1 MDKNINSAL
10 SNGQQLEILA
20 WETFIYWSALFII
33 FSLNMG
39 HTVFSHGLA
48 HIHIQR
54 NSERNKC
61 WIQVKELYFYQ
72 MCLDQSSF
80 KRADMSI
87 TWLVQQQSR
96 VWLCQSDKMLSV
108 YTFCLNL

>member
-61 WIQVKELYFYQ
+61 WIQVKELVLSNVFGPVKFQKGWYEYYVI
-72 MCLDQSSF
+72 SS
-80 KRADMSI
+80 AA
-87 TWLVQQQSR
+87 V
-96 VWLCQSDKMLSV
+96 
-108 YTFCLNL
+108 